1 MLSKMRGARRLFASG
16 KEIEHSLGAR
26 QRMLV
31 GANKLADAVATTMG
45 PKGRN
50 VVIEQAYGPPKVT
63 KDGVT
68 VAKAVELTDRI
79 QNLGANLIKQ
89 VASKTNDTAGDGTTC
104 ATVLARAIFSEGCRA
119 VAAGMNPM
127 DLKRGIDAAV
137 KIVLEDLS
145 ANAKQITTPQEIM
158 QVATIA
164 SNGDKVIGNLIAQAF
179 EKVGKDGTITVSE
192 GKTLEHELEV
202 VEGMKFDRGY
212 ISPYFVNNQKT
223 LKVEFENP
231 LVLLYEKKV
240 STIQSILPILEHV
253 VKVQRP
259 LVIIAE
265 DVDGEALATLVVNKL
280 RGGLQVAAVKAPGFG
295 DHRKACLQDIAV
307 ITGGEV
313 ISEETGK
320 RLDSIDAA
328 SSLGSAKSISITK
341 DDTIILD
348 GAGSS
353 AEIDSRCQTIRDMV
367 DATSS
372 EYEKDK
378 LKERLAKMSGGVA
391 VIKVGGS
398 SEVEVSEIKDRLA
411 DALNATKAAVEEGI
425 IPGGGT
431 ALIRSLAKLN
441 SVPVDNFDQQVGVDI
456 IKKAIQMPCKTISN
470 NAGHEGAVVVQNLLE
485 NGDNYAYGFNAQ
497 TGQYINMVEAG
508 IIDPTKVI
516 RTALADA
523 SSVASLMT
531 TTECVIAELPA
542 KEEPKPAGMGG
553 GMGGMDGMY

>member
-1 MLSKMRGARRLFASG
+1 MQSTMRSSRRLFSTG
-16 KEIEHSLGAR
+16 KEIEHSLNAR
-26 QRMLV
+26 QRMLS
-31 GANKLADAVATTMG
+31 GANKLADAVAVTMG

-50 VVIEQAYGPPKVT
+50 VVIEQSYGPPKVT

-68 VAKAVELTDRI
+68 VAKAVELSDRI

-104 ATVLARAIFSEGCRA
+104 ATVLARAIYAEGCRS

-137 KIVLEDLS
+137 KVVLEDLAS
-145 ANAKQITTPQEIM
+145 NAKPITTPQEIM

-212 ISPYFVNNQKT
+212 ISPYFVTNQKT
-223 LKVEFENP
+223 LKTEFENP
-231 LVLLYEKKV
+231 LVLIYEKKI

-307 ITGGEV
+307 MTGGEV

-320 RLDSIDAA
+320 KLDSIDAA
-328 SSLGSAKSISITK
+328 SSLGSARSIAITK
-341 DDTIILD
+341 DDTILLD

-353 AEIDSRCQTIRDMV
+353 AEIEGRCETIREMV
-367 DATSS
+367 DATTS
-372 EYEKDK
+372 EYERDK

-431 ALIRSLAKLN
+431 ALIRALAKLEG
-441 SVPVDNFDQQVGVDI
+441 VKVENFDQQVGVDI
-456 IKKAIQMPCKTISN
+456 IKNAIKMPCKTIAS
-470 NAGHEGAVVVQNLLE
+470 NAGHEGAVVVQNLLA
-485 NGDNYAYGFNAQ
+485 NDNYQFGFNAQ

-531 TTECVIAELPA
+531 TTECVIADIPKKEDPA
-542 KEEPKPAGMGG
+542 AAAAG
-553 GMGGMDGMY
+553 GMGGMGGMY

>member
-1 MLSKMRGARRLFASG
+1 
-16 KEIEHSLGAR
+16 
-26 QRMLV
+26 MLV

-50 VVIEQAYGPPKVT
+50 VVIEQSYGPPKVT

-68 VAKAVELTDRI
+68 VAKAVELSDRI

-104 ATVLARAIFSEGCRA
+104 ATVLARAIYAEGCRA

-137 KIVLEDLS
+137 KVVLEDLTF
-145 ANAKQITTPQEIM
+145 NAKPITTPQEIM

-212 ISPYFVNNQKT
+212 ISPYFVNNQKS
-223 LKVEFENP
+223 LKVEFDNP
-231 LVLLYEKKV
+231 LVLLYEKKI

-259 LVIIAE
+259 LLIIAE

-295 DHRKACLQDIAV
+295 DHRKSCLQDIAV

-313 ISEETGK
+313 ISEDAGK

-328 SSLGSAKSISITK
+328 ASLGSARSVSITK

-353 AEIDSRCQTIRDMV
+353 AEIESRCEVIRDM
-367 DATSS
+367 AENTTS

-431 ALIRSLAKLN
+431 ALIRALTKLD
-441 SVPVDNFDQQVGVDI
+441 SMAAVENFDQQVGVDI
-456 IKKAIQMPCKTISN
+456 IKKAIQMPCKTIAS
-470 NAGHEGAVVVQNLLE
+470 NAGHEGAVVVQNLLANPE
-485 NGDNYAYGFNAQ
+485 YQHGFNAQ
-497 TGQYINMVEAG
+497 TGKYVNMVDAG

-531 TTECVIAELPA
+531 TTECVIAELP
-542 KEEPKPAGMGG
+542 KDESSKPAGGPG
-553 GMGGMDGMY
+553 GMGGMEGMY

>member
-1 MLSKMRGARRLFASG
+1 MRSSRRLFASG

-26 QRMLV
+26 QRMLA
-31 GANKLADAVATTMG
+31 GANKLADAVAVTMG

-50 VVIEQAYGPPKVT
+50 VVIEQSYGPPKVT

-68 VAKAVELTDRI
+68 VAKAVELQDRI

-104 ATVLARAIFSEGCRA
+104 ATVLARAIYSEGCRS

-137 KIVLEDLS
+137 KVVLEDL
-145 ANAKQITTPQEIM
+145 AKNAKPITTPQEIM

-212 ISPYFVNNQKT
+212 ISPYFVTNQKT
-223 LKVEFENP
+223 LKTEFENP
-231 LVLLYEKKV
+231 LVLIYEKKI
-240 STIQSILPILEHV
+240 STIQAILPILEHV

-313 ISEETGK
+313 ISEEAGK
-320 RLDSIDAA
+320 KLDSVDAA
-328 SSLGSAKSISITK
+328 TSLGSARSISITK

-348 GAGSS
+348 GAGAS
-353 AEIDSRCQTIRDMV
+353 AEINARCETIRDMV
-367 DATSS
+367 EATTS

-431 ALIRSLAKLN
+431 ALIRSLAKLEK
-441 SVPVDNFDQQVGVDI
+441 VKVDNFDQQVGVDI
-456 IKKAIQMPCKTISN
+456 IKNAIKMPCKTIAG
-470 NAGHEGAVVVQNLLE
+470 NAGHEGAVVVQNLLA
-485 NGDNYAYGFNAQ
+485 NPSYQFGFNAQ
-497 TGQYINMVEAG
+497 TGEYINMVEAG

-531 TTECVIAELPA
+531 TTECVIAELP
-542 KEEPKPAGMGG
+542 KEDKPAAGMGG
-553 GMGGMDGMY
+553 GMGGGMDGMY